1 LPSSSINFLALLAL
15 AGQVL
20 QPQINIERG
29 RASEFFNQ
37 NPNCREWFIAKGLLS
52 SVLEK
57 ARTATIVD
65 LTNPNNAN
73 YLSMT
78 YGQIGFSDHSPEAQ
92 RKVIGTELGPGQDSY
107 YAISSHAAQTVL
119 LSFFY
124 SKQSE
129 GIKNQTFVHETLHLV
144 TGQSHVAVANRL
156 GLKRSDDSP
165 FDESQ
170 INDHFAAAKL
180 ILQFLNSN
188 CATTRVQ
195 PEK

>member
-1 LPSSSINFLALLAL
+1 
-15 AGQVL
+15 
-20 QPQINIERG
+20 
-29 RASEFFNQ
+29 
-37 NPNCREWFIAKGLLS
+37 
-52 SVLEK
+52 
-57 ARTATIVD
+57 
-65 LTNPNNAN
+65 
-73 YLSMT
+73 MT